1 MAAGFRRCYG
11 CRCAGRLDGRLP
23 AAVPPRTGRSHVPEM
38 GAAAGSDL
46 KRQGGSLAGPS
57 QDVMVGSVKG
67 GWTAGTCD
75 RLRLCTDVIH
85 YR

>member
-1 MAAGFRRCYG
+1 MWPQGFADVTAAGAQDGWTAASPLRSRL
-11 CRCAGRLDGRLP
+11 GR
-23 AAVPPRTGRSHVPEM
+23 GRSHVPEM

-46 KRQGGSLAGPS
+46 KRQGGSLTGPS

-75 RLRLCTDVIH
+75 RLPLCTGVIH
-85 YR
+85 Y